1 MVMDINQIWWACLTV
16 ETETP
21 RETNSGI
28 SAVIRVVLPLPLH
41 PARPKIRI
49 ISCPQTSLGADR
61 DGRNMLLSQMLGF
74 PAADRGCRPRARHVA
89 KPGPQIVIAGYQGEQ
104 RGDP

>member
-49 ISCPQTSLGADR
+49 ISCPQTSLGAG
-61 DGRNMLLSQMLGF
+61 GRWPQHAPKPDARIFGRGSRMPSEGAPCGEAR
-74 PAADRGCRPRARHVA
+74 PADSHSRLP
-89 KPGPQIVIAGYQGEQ
+89 
-104 RGDP
+104 